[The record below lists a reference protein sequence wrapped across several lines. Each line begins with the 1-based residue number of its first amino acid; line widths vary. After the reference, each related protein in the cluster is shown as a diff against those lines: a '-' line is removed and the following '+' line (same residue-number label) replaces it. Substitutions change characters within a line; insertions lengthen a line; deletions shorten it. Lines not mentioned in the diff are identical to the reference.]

1 MKKFPFELAKL
12 KEKIQQIIENYLP
25 PKIKRKWVEFLIRET
40 KNLHFE
46 AIERA
51 ILEPCQEFL
60 KRGGKRWRAILF
72 LLLVKGL
79 GGKINKFKD
88 FAILPELIHQ
98 GTLII
103 DDIEDNSELRRGKPC
118 LHKIYGVDIALNLGN
133 FLYFFPILILREK
146 KKEIKKEIINEIYE
160 LYFQEMINLSLGQ
173 AMDIFWAKKKIR
185 NIKEKEY
192 LKMCALKTGCL
203 SRFSAKLAGILCQ
216 KGKKVIEK
224 LGKFGESLGI
234 AFQIQDDILDL
245 TLKGKERE
253 KFGKVFA
260 QDITEGKKTLLVIHT
275 LKKANSKDKKEL
287 LRILE
292 KRTED
297 KREKERAVEIME
309 KYNAIEYAKNLS
321 KRIVKKS
328 WEEIERFLP
337 ETKEKRKLKSFIFFL
352 IERKL

>member
-1 MKKFPFELAKL
+1 MKKFPFELTKL

-25 PKIKRKWVEFLIRET
+25 PKIKRKWLEFLIRET

-79 GGKINKFKD
+79 GGKIDKFKD

-98 GTLII
+98 GSLII
-103 DDIEDNSELRRGKPC
+103 DDIEDNSDLRRGKPC

-133 FLYFFPILILREK
+133 FLYFFPNLILREK

-260 QDITEGKKTLLVIHT
+260 QDITEGKMTLLVILA
-275 LKKANSKDKKEL
+275 LKRANLKDKKML
-287 LRILE
+287 LEILN
-292 KRTED
+292 KKTND
-297 KREKERAVEIME
+297 KKEKEKAIGIIR
-309 KYNAIEYAKNLS
+309 KYKAIEDAKNLS
-321 KRIVKKS
+321 KKIVKES
-328 WEEIERFLP
+328 WEKIKDLISDPFA
-337 ETKEKRKLKSFIFFL
+337 KRKLKEFLSFL
-352 IERKL
+352 CERKI